1 MEPQQRRQLQLA
13 STSLSSLGAASRALG
28 IGMQHGGPE
37 AAAVSLRQP
46 TVCSAGGR
54 PASSGGKHS
63 SGKRS
68 SSGSGSGNARFN
80 FSSRALRGFG
90 AGGGGAAA
98 FFGGS
103 SLAHAAPLWPLK
115 GAPHAPKRK
124 RDGKT
129 RVLILMSD
137 TGGGHRA
144 SAEAIKAGFEELYG
158 GKYHVDIVDIW
169 SRHTP
174 YPFNQTPKTYSFL
187 VKYSFLWRAVFNM
200 WQPRIVH
207 VPCSTFSAAIV
218 GRHIS
223 EAFDIYQ
230 PDLVVSVHPL
240 MQHVPLRIM
249 RMRIKQGLQPP
260 TNFATV
266 VTDLTTC
273 HNTWFHPGVDRCYVA
288 TEESRQQAL
297 RLGLASSQLRMYGLP
312 IRPAFGAKFSAKAK
326 LRKALG
332 MDLAKPAVLLVG
344 GGEGMGPVEAT
355 VDGVA
360 EHIGSGC
367 QLVVICGRNAKLVE
381 KLSSKQYPP
390 GMHVLIKGFVTNMPE
405 LMSASDVIITK
416 AGPGTISEA
425 LICGLPM
432 VLNAY
437 VPCQEEG
444 NIPYVTENKVGVFES
459 NPQRVAQLIKG
470 WFGEKRAELEEMAR
484 RAKALSKPHA
494 LFDICRDLHTM
505 VPSPDG
511 ASAAPAS
518 HALAGV

>member
-1 MEPQQRRQLQLA
+1 MEQQRRSLPPLQLA
-13 STSLSSLGAASRALG
+13 STSLSLGGSRQGLQLPGCGLQCGTSDAASR
-28 IGMQHGGPE
+28 
-37 AAAVSLRQP
+37 RQP
-46 TVCSAGGR
+46 PTCSAGG
-54 PASSGGKHS
+54 GGGGS
-63 SGKRS
+63 KRS
-68 SSGSGSGNARFN
+68 GQARGTQQGSGSGGKGGARFN
-80 FSSRALRGFG
+80 FSSRAIRFG
-90 AGGGGAAA
+90 IGAGGGAAA

-103 SLAHAAPLWPLK
+103 GLAHAHPLWPLRPAA
-115 GAPHAPKRK
+115 GAPKQP

-144 SAEAIKAGFEELYG
+144 SAEALKAGFEELYG
-158 GKYHVDIVDIW
+158 DKYHVDVLDIW
-169 SRHTP
+169 THHTP
-174 YPFNQTPKTYSFL
+174 YPFNQMPKTYSFL
-187 VKYSFLWRAVFNM
+187 VKYGFLWRAAFNA
-200 WQPRIVH
+200 WQPRVVH
-207 VPCSTFSAAIV
+207 VPCSTASSVVV
-218 GRHIS
+218 GRRVS

-249 RMRIKQGLQPP
+249 RMRIKNGMQPP

-288 TEESRQQAL
+288 TEASLNQAL
-297 RLGLASSQLRMYGLP
+297 RLGLKREQLRLYGLP
-312 IRPAFGAKFSAKAK
+312 IRPAFGRAFPAKPK

-332 MDLAKPAVLLVG
+332 MALDKPAILLVG
-344 GGEGMGPVEAT
+344 GGEGMGPVEKT

-360 EHIGSGC
+360 RHIGADC

-381 KLSSKQYPP
+381 KLKNKEYPA

-432 VLNAY
+432 VLNAF

-444 NIPYVTENKVGVFES
+444 NIPYVTENKVGVFEKS
-459 NPQRVAQLIKG
+459 PERAAKIIRG
-470 WFGEKRAELEEMAR
+470 WFGERRAEFEEMGR
-484 RAKALSKPHA
+484 RCKAIAKPHA
-494 LFDICRDLHTM
+494 LFDICRDLNTL
-505 VPSPDG
+505 VR
-511 ASAAPAS
+511 
-518 HALAGV
+518 